1 MTEPQLIQALR
12 ELRKEG
18 FDESFTD
25 YCATTCSSFTYP
37 KEKLSAARMHAFFL
51 RYFIGAYLDDYFTDA
66 GKLEGIESTVWK
78 VGKQSVDETL
88 QKENATAMTFC
99 RAFVKNWCEV
109 HSL

>member
-1 MTEPQLIQALR
+1 MTEQQLKQALR
-12 ELRKEG
+12 ELRDKG

-25 YCATTCSSFTYP
+25 NCAKICSSYTYP
-37 KEKLSAARMHAFFL
+37 EEKLAAARMHAFFL

-66 GKLEGIESTVWK
+66 EKLEGIERTVWK